1 MGYTN
6 RTLKFYNKNHETL
19 NLQRYKCNY
28 CGKTFQTDFRSVVK
42 DNANITNELKDHIV
56 TQFQEVH
63 A

>member
-42 DNANITNELKDHIV
+42 DNANITIELKDHIV
-56 TQFQEVH
+56 TQFQEAH

>member
-1 MGYTN
+1 M
-6 RTLKFYNKNHETL
+6 KH

-56 TQFQEVH
+56 TQFQEAH